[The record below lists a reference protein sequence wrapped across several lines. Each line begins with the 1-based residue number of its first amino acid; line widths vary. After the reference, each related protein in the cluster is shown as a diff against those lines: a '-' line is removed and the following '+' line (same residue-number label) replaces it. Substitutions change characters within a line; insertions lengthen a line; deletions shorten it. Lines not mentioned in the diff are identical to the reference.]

1 MAAAQ
6 EVRVLFV
13 KINCGKSWSIDFLLI
28 NLKQWL
34 IYLLIFQARR
44 EPIQAVQV
52 FGRKVSV
59 FGARPRVDADF
70 LSLKVMNVLINI

>member
-13 KINCGKSWSIDFLLI
+13 KINCGKKLEYCDFLLI

-70 LSLKVMNVLINI
+70 LS